1 MQLRSPGFLN
11 ATDAAIGGQWAI
23 ASTIAKSCLK
33 NAKDVGELLGTG
45 YVARDM
51 MQIVEAL
58 QEDGLLRFW
67 GFSYGTALGATVAAL
82 FPDRMDKVVLDG
94 VLNPHDYYV
103 GHVAEQVADSDA
115 SYDGFFTGCIANP
128 DRCALAQ
135 NGTTAQELKE
145 KIYDLLTT
153 LKYNP
158 IAAGSNAGTDIIDY
172 SAVKGVITTSM
183 YSPELWPLLAR
194 SLNGILTGNYTAF
207 LEVVAL
213 LTPPHIF
220 PNNGPEAVLGIR
232 GSDVRARSN
241 DLEDVY
247 PLVKE
252 TFDKSRIFGDHLSTP
267 VLAYYQWPFK
277 AKGGYTGDFNDIK
290 TRNPL
295 LFVGNRFD
303 AFTPLVS
310 AQNASAA
317 FVGSVVLE
325 HGGYGVSRF
334 VVSFPV

>member
-1 MQLRSPGFLN
+1 MQLRSPGFIN

-33 NAKDVGELLGTG
+33 NPKDVGELLGSG
-45 YVARDM
+45 YIARDM
-51 MQIVEAL
+51 IQIVDAL

-67 GFSYGTALGATVAAL
+67 GFSYGSALGATVAAL

-94 VLNPHDYYV
+94 VLNPHDYYA
-103 GHVAEQVADSDA
+103 GRVAEQVTDSDV

-135 NGTTAQELKE
+135 NGTTAQDLKE
-145 KIYDLLTT
+145 RIYNLLTT
-153 LKYNP
+153 LKYHP

-172 SAVKGVITTSM
+172 SAVKTLITTSM
-183 YSPELWPLLAR
+183 YTPQLWPLLAR
-194 SLNGILTGNYTAF
+194 GLNGILTGNYTAF

-213 LTPPHIF
+213 VAPTSIY

-232 GSDVRARSN
+232 GSDVRPRSN
-241 DLEDVY
+241 DFTDVY
-247 PLVKE
+247 PLIEE
-252 TFDKSRIFGDHLSTP
+252 TFAKSRIFGDYLSTP
-267 VLAYYQWPFK
+267 VLAYFQWPFK
-277 AKGGYTGDFNDIK
+277 AKGGYTGDFSDVK

-310 AQNASAA
+310 AQNASAG

-325 HGGYGVSRF
+325 HGGYGVSLCAASSS
-334 VVSFPV
+334 V